1 MTILDVVGI
10 NLRQWAGVANR
21 RAILLSLGLLALL
34 LALLAYGDRWYA
46 EQLEI
51 VMEIGDDG
59 VGFDPRGAFP
69 GHLGLQSMR
78 ERIES
83 TGGRLTVESAA
94 GAGATIGAH
103 IPVQT
108 G

>member
-10 NLRQWAGVANR
+10 NLRQWAGAANR

-34 LALLAYGDRWYA
+34 LALLATTDRWYA

-51 VMEIGDDG
+51 VLGIGDDG
-59 VGFDPRGAFP
+59 VGFDPQGDFR

-78 ERIES
+78 ERMES
-83 TGGRLTVESAA
+83 IGGRLTVESAA

-103 IPVQT
+103 IPLQT
-108 G
+108 E